1 MSVNKVKNT
10 AASVKEKL
18 ATAARRSGRLFDA
31 LLLQYLQER
40 FLHRLSVSKY
50 SGNLI
55 LKGAMLFLSYGISEA
70 RPTKDIDFL
79 ARSTENSIDNIK
91 IIFGEILNMRY
102 DDGVTFVPAG
112 MKIEMINRDGK
123 YSGLRVTFEASL
135 AQAVKTLQIDVGFG
149 DVVTDGPVLI
159 DFPVILPQNP
169 SPKIY
174 SYSLA
179 SAIAEKFEAIVKLSY
194 ANSRMK
200 DFYDIIF
207 LAGRNTFDMGTI
219 KKAINKTFKNR
230 KTPLSDINK
239 VFHDNFI
246 QAPENDKKWK
256 AFKSKNKINISDDFP
271 EVMYKLKKF
280 IGPLFETD
288 IHSEK
293 KAWNFENYSWV
304 APDNSF

>member
-1 MSVNKVKNT
+1 MSVTKVKNT
-10 AASVKEKL
+10 AASVREKL
-18 ATAARRSGRLFDA
+18 ASAARRSGRLFDA

-40 FLHRLSVSKY
+40 FLYRLSISKY
-50 SGNLI
+50 SENLI

-79 ARSTENSIDNIK
+79 ARSTKNSIDNIE
-91 IIFGEILNMRY
+91 IIFAEIVNIRC
-102 DDGVTFVPAG
+102 DDGVVFTPDG
-112 MKIEMINRDGK
+112 MRFEKINRDGK

-135 AQAVKTLQIDVGFG
+135 ARAVKTLQIDVGFG

-169 SPKIY
+169 VPKIY

-207 LAGRNTFDMGTI
+207 LAGRNTFDMRTI
-219 KKAINKTFKNR
+219 KEAIANTFKNR
-230 KTPLSDINK
+230 KTSLSDINK
-239 VFHDNFI
+239 IFQDNFI
-246 QAPENDKKWK
+246 QAPENNKKWK
-256 AFKSKNKINISDDFP
+256 TFKNKNNIEINDDFP
-271 EVMYKLKKF
+271 AVMNKIMKF
-280 IGPLFETD
+280 IKPLLEAD
-288 IHSEK
+288 GYSEK
-293 KAWNFENYSWV
+293 KAWNHTNYSW
-304 APDNSF
+304 AALDN